1 MGFKNKK
8 VLVSF
13 SIFSFE
19 IINSSLHELVTIKC
33 LENVKDV
40 IDIGKRIGVEVDI
53 LTNSDVGTLS
63 AEQINDEIH
72 IGGPLTNNYV
82 HSYLNKFNGFTFYRK
97 KKDKVINVNYKI
109 KDDCIKETNDKRGRF
124 IRIGD
129 TKYFLDDEKDYLIL
143 IRFKEI
149 NNKKVKKTIHIVFNT
164 HYSKKVNVLMPFIEY
179 PDLLYNKIKE
189 YKHNYF
195 LVIPIDR
202 NTGIFEMDKIE
213 DKTNKFNF
221 F

>member
-1 MGFKNKK
+1 M
-8 VLVSF
+8 
-13 SIFSFE
+13 
-19 IINSSLHELVTIKC
+19 VTIKC

-82 HSYLNKFNGFTFYRK
+82 HSYLNKFNGFTFYS
-97 KKDKVINVNYKI
+97 
-109 KDDCIKETNDKRGRF
+109 
-124 IRIGD
+124 
-129 TKYFLDDEKDYLIL
+129 
-143 IRFKEI
+143 
-149 NNKKVKKTIHIVFNT
+149 KKVKKTIHIVFNT

>member
-1 MGFKNKK
+1 MEKWIKRICDNKSFLISFFSKIIQLIKNYIKNFRLKKVMGFKNKK

-13 SIFSFE
+13 SIFSSE

-82 HSYLNKFNGFTFYRK
+82 HSYLNKFNGFTFYS
-97 KKDKVINVNYKI
+97 
-109 KDDCIKETNDKRGRF
+109 
-124 IRIGD
+124 
-129 TKYFLDDEKDYLIL
+129 
-143 IRFKEI
+143 
-149 NNKKVKKTIHIVFNT
+149 KKVKKTIHIVFNT

>member
-1 MGFKNKK
+1 MEKLIKRICDNKSFLISFFSKIIQLIKNYIKNFRLKKVMGFKNKK

-13 SIFSFE
+13 SIFSSE

-82 HSYLNKFNGFTFYRK
+82 HSYLNKFNGFTFYS
-97 KKDKVINVNYKI
+97 
-109 KDDCIKETNDKRGRF
+109 
-124 IRIGD
+124 
-129 TKYFLDDEKDYLIL
+129 
-143 IRFKEI
+143 
-149 NNKKVKKTIHIVFNT
+149 KKVKKTIHIVFNT

>member
-1 MGFKNKK
+1 MEKWIKRICDNKSFLISFFSKIIQLIKNYIKNFRLKKVMGFKNKK

-13 SIFSFE
+13 SIFSSE

-82 HSYLNKFNGFTFYRK
+82 HSYLNKFNGFTFYSK
-97 KKDKVINVNYKI
+97 KVKKQYI
-109 KDDCIKETNDKRGRF
+109 
-124 IRIGD
+124 
-129 TKYFLDDEKDYLIL
+129 LYLIL
-143 IRFKEI
+143 II
-149 NNKKVKKTIHIVFNT
+149 QKK
-164 HYSKKVNVLMPFIEY
+164 
-179 PDLLYNKIKE
+179 
-189 YKHNYF
+189 
-195 LVIPIDR
+195 
-202 NTGIFEMDKIE
+202 
-213 DKTNKFNF
+213 
-221 F
+221 